1 MVFPGRFSSG
11 CLRCR
16 QRKVKCDEG
25 KPTCRR
31 CYNYGKPCLGYT
43 DEFHFRHSAPKGRS
57 QSTSSNTSRASK
69 APSIASASTA
79 SPPQDEKPPEKE
91 PPKPKTRPLE
101 APIRRRSVAMVR
113 HPTQSYD
120 NMSLCY
126 FVRRFVS
133 PDDDDG
139 FPGHF
144 SFLPSLFDHY
154 KDGLVETATL
164 SVAQLAA
171 YNHLGNEE
179 LRTRSLRNYGRVI
192 KGLQQTIQSDDQ
204 AMDDKVIATIL
215 LLCTYKDFSGEGL
228 GDPNEHASG
237 LFYLLE
243 KRGPSQI
250 GTRRGAELFLLALLR
265 LQIYSF
271 LHGDDAYTD
280 PGAIATVIGIFDPLL
295 RALSMMGRT
304 LSLRHR
310 LCRLMQSETYQP
322 QGASPSTASQSSTGT
337 EDERILIQ
345 ECFDMLDA
353 FGSWD
358 IEAAEYWQLTFEG
371 RGVPTTLGEMSAGK
385 MHYDA
390 ETACIIILVRS
401 ARLILLQTMLLY
413 QTTLLPTEDDDG
425 YSYNSWAETV
435 PFLESD
441 VRKTVDDMLA
451 AVPYALGDIDPSGMP
466 ATMLHDGAAAIII
479 VHSIRLVTHCVYTTP
494 EQTERAA
501 RILARLNSAIGIR
514 SAVGFVPGGDNY
526 GVQPFQALSPSP
538 MMMSPG
544 HMDCTEENFVSPG
557 ALGLLSS

>member
-1 MVFPGRFSSG
+1 M
-11 CLRCR
+11 
-16 QRKVKCDEG
+16 
-25 KPTCRR
+25 
-31 CYNYGKPCLGYT
+31 
-43 DEFHFRHSAPKGRS
+43 
-57 QSTSSNTSRASK
+57 
-69 APSIASASTA
+69 
-79 SPPQDEKPPEKE
+79 
-91 PPKPKTRPLE
+91 
-101 APIRRRSVAMVR
+101 
-113 HPTQSYD
+113 
-120 NMSLCY
+120 
-126 FVRRFVS
+126 
-133 PDDDDG
+133 
-139 FPGHF
+139 
-144 SFLPSLFDHY
+144 
-154 KDGLVETATL
+154 
-164 SVAQLAA
+164 
-171 YNHLGNEE
+171 
-179 LRTRSLRNYGRVI
+179 
-192 KGLQQTIQSDDQ
+192 
-204 AMDDKVIATIL
+204 
-215 LLCTYKDFSGEGL
+215 
-228 GDPNEHASG
+228 
-237 LFYLLE
+237 
-243 KRGPSQI
+243 
-250 GTRRGAELFLLALLR
+250 
-265 LQIYSF
+265 
-271 LHGDDAYTD
+271 HGDDAYTD

-310 LCRLMQSETYQP
+310 LCRLMQSDPYQP

-358 IEAAEYWQLTFEG
+358 IEAAEYWQMTFEG

-413 QTTLLPTEDDDG
+413 QTTLIPTEDDDG

-514 SAVGFVPGGDNY
+514 SAVGFIPGGDNY
-526 GVQPFQALSPSP
+526 GVQPFGALSPSP
-538 MMMSPG
+538 MLMSPG
-544 HMDCTEENFVSPG
+544 PMDCTEESFVSPG
-557 ALGLLSS
+557 TSGLLSS